1 MIARSNPRPIGR
13 RRARKADML
22 ALDTLFMSFGAILG
36 NKLRSIL
43 TLVGI
48 VAGVA
53 SIIAVMTAISVIQG
67 TMEREMSVLGAQT
80 FQVQK
85 WPAGGFHSAADR
97 MKAMKR
103 PPLTLVDSKAIK
115 EQVGSVDLVGSELWD
130 FGYSAEYKGETTN
143 PNISICGGT
152 PEYPENNTHYV
163 GIGRNIS
170 EMDVKS
176 ARHVAVIGHAIGQK
190 LYPFVDPIGKD
201 IRVDGRKYEVI
212 GVFDEKKSAFGGNF
226 DNYVLIPIST
236 FLNTYGMTDKRGFSR
251 SVNITVRAK
260 TPALIQD
267 AIEETR
273 QVLRHE
279 RGVKPGQEDNF
290 EFFNSQSLITQFN
303 NMSAGVKI
311 AAFVIGIIA
320 LIVAGIGIMNIM
332 LVAVTERTREIGIRK
347 ALGAKPESILTQF
360 LLEAVI
366 LCNIGGVIGVAV
378 GFGLGNLVAVFT
390 HFDVSVPLQ
399 WAVIG
404 LLFCSAVGIG
414 FGLLPAVR
422 AARLHPIDAL
432 RYE

>member
-1 MIARSNPRPIGR
+1 
-13 RRARKADML
+13 ML
-22 ALDTLFMSFGAILG
+22 ALDTLFMSFGAILS

-85 WPAGGFHSAADR
+85 WPAGGFHSDADR
-97 MKAMKR
+97 RKAMKR
-103 PPLTLVDSKAIK
+103 PPLTLRDAKAIK
-115 EQVGSVDLVGSELWD
+115 DQVGSVDLVGSELWD
-130 FGYSAEYKGETTN
+130 FGFVAEYKGESTN

-152 PEYPENNTHYV
+152 PEYPPNNTHYV
-163 GIGRNIS
+163 GVGRNIS
-170 EMDVKS
+170 EMDVKT
-176 ARHVAVIGHAIGQK
+176 ARHVAVIGYAIGRK

-226 DNYVLIPIST
+226 DNYVLIPVST
-236 FLNTYGMTDKRGFSR
+236 FVNTYGMTDRRGFGR

-290 EFFNSQSLITQFN
+290 EFFNSESLITQFN
-303 NMSAGVKI
+303 NMSVGVKI

>member
-1 MIARSNPRPIGR
+1 MRP
-13 RRARKADML
+13 
-22 ALDTLFMSFGAILG
+22 LDTLFMSLGAILG
-36 NKLRSIL
+36 NKLRSML

-67 TMEREMSVLGAQT
+67 TLEREMSVLGAQT

-85 WPAGGFHSAADR
+85 WPAGGFHSDADR
-97 MKAMKR
+97 RKAMRR
-103 PPLTLVDSKAIK
+103 PALTLQNADAVR
-115 EQVGSVDLVGSELWD
+115 QHVGTVDLVGSEIWD
-130 FGYSAEYKGETTN
+130 FGFTAQYKGVSTN

-152 PEYPENNTHYV
+152 PEYPPNNTHYV
-163 GIGRNIS
+163 GLGRNIS
-170 EMDVKS
+170 QLDVKTG
-176 ARHVAVIGHAIGQK
+176 RKVAVIGYAIAKK

-201 IRVDGRKYEVI
+201 IRVDGRKYEVV
-212 GVFDEKKSAFGGNF
+212 GVFDEKKSAFGGSF
-226 DNYVLIPIST
+226 DNYVLMPVST
-236 FLNTYGMTDKRGFSR
+236 FLNTYGITGRDGFQR

-260 TPALIQD
+260 TPELIDD

-273 QVLRHE
+273 QVLRRD
-279 RGVKPGQEDNF
+279 RGVRPGQEDNF

-303 NMSAGVKI
+303 KMSMGIKL

-320 LIVAGIGIMNIM
+320 LVVAGIGIMNIM

-347 ALGAKPESILTQF
+347 ALGAKPVSILSQF

-366 LCNIGGVIGVAV
+366 LCNIGGLIGVVV

-390 HFDVSVPLQ
+390 HFDVSVPME

-404 LLFCSAVGIG
+404 LLFCSAVGVT
-414 FGLLPAVR
+414 FGLLPAIR
-422 AARLHPIDAL
+422 ASQLHPIDAL

>member
-1 MIARSNPRPIGR
+1 MRP
-13 RRARKADML
+13 
-22 ALDTLFMSFGAILG
+22 LDTLFMSMGAILS
-36 NKLRSIL
+36 NKLRSML

-67 TMEREMSVLGAQT
+67 TLEREMSVLGAQT

-85 WPAGGFHSAADR
+85 WPAGGFHSDADR
-97 MKAMKR
+97 RKAMRR
-103 PPLTLVDSKAIK
+103 PPLTLENAEAIR
-115 EQVGSVDLVGSELWD
+115 QHVGTVDLVGSEIWD
-130 FGYSAEYKGETTN
+130 FGFTAQYKGVSSN

-152 PEYPENNTHYV
+152 PEYPPNNTHYV
-163 GIGRNIS
+163 GLGRNIS
-170 EMDVKS
+170 QVDVKT
-176 ARHVAVIGHAIGQK
+176 ARKVVVIGYALAKK

-201 IRVDGRKYEVI
+201 IRVDGRKYQVV
-212 GVFDEKKSAFGGNF
+212 GVFDEKKSAFGGSF
-226 DNYVLIPIST
+226 DNYVLMPVST
-236 FLNTYGMTDKRGFSR
+236 FLNTYGIIGRDGFQR

-260 TPALIQD
+260 TPELIDD

-273 QVLRHE
+273 QVLRHD

-290 EFFNSQSLITQFN
+290 EFFNSTSLITQFN
-303 NMSAGVKI
+303 KMSMGVKL

-320 LIVAGIGIMNIM
+320 LVVAGIGIMNIM

-347 ALGAKPESILTQF
+347 ALGAKPVSILSQF

-366 LCNIGGVIGVAV
+366 LCNIGGLIGVLV

-390 HFDVSVPLQ
+390 HFDVSVPME

-404 LLFCSAVGIG
+404 LLFCSAVGVA

-422 AARLHPIDAL
+422 ASRLHPIDAL